1 MNFCRGCLQ
10 YIGESDDDDSTPDGE
25 GVNDGQSDAN
35 RASKVGVSISKL
47 PGEGVA
53 RTGG

>member
-1 MNFCRGCLQ
+1 MKMIALLMV
-10 YIGESDDDDSTPDGE
+10 
-25 GVNDGQSDAN
+25 GVLMMDKGDAN